1 MPLLRRRPRSLFG
14 NQQPQLEGAGSNSP
28 NARNATPHKPSV
40 ALILKKR
47 TTYLQ
52 FHTIADPASARQT
65 IGMHATGN
73 WNQRTDYTKE
83 GDDQDHEHCAVFG
96 ALEKEQSQSQDYMP
110 HPGEDRPVGKD
121 KQVIAASTDFAV
133 IAACQSTS
141 IERCGEDHHPLLPIQ
156 GCSPSSGGS
165 ESCLTLSR

>member
-1 MPLLRRRPRSLFG
+1 MPLFRRRFRSLFG
-14 NQQPQLEGAGSNSP
+14 NQQPQPEGAGSNSP

-83 GDDQDHEHCAVFG
+83 GDDQDHEHCAVFV

-110 HPGEDRPVGKD
+110 HPGEYRPVDKD
-121 KQVIAASTDFAV
+121 KQFGTASTDFAV
-133 IAACQSTS
+133 FAACQSTS
-141 IERCGEDHHPLLPIQ
+141 IDKFLRGSSPLLPIQ